1 MARLGDEFLDEDAV
15 VAEGVLRL
23 VLRRLETFAGFF
35 GIPGNA
41 HALAA
46 AAGRGLDHHG
56 IADLIGDLHRLV
68 GIGNQAHM
76 AGHRRNTGFGASFFE
91 VILSPMAWI
100 APTGG
105 PIKVTPA
112 FSSASAKAAFSERKP

>member
-1 MARLGDEFLDEDAV
+1 MLVAEHLDFDMARLGDEFLDEDAV

-46 AAGRGLDHHG
+46 AAGRRLDHHG

-76 AGHRRNTGFGASFFE
+76 AGHGRNTASAASFFE

-100 APTGG
+100 APTAG
-105 PIKVTPA
+105 
-112 FSSASAKAAFSERKP
+112 R